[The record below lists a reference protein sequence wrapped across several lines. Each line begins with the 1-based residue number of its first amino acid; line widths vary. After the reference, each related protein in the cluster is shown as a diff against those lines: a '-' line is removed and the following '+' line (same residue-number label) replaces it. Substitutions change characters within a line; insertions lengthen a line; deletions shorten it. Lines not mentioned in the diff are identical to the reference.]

1 MRKVAALL
9 AFGWF
14 AAAPV
19 MAAPVLYGEAHLSV
33 NKFSQLS
40 DGELRME
47 SHNSLIGLKGSE
59 DLDHGVKLIYKVE
72 FGYDTTEQ
80 KSDATNASTDK
91 AATFTDRDQ
100 WVGFASQEWGV
111 IRLGTVSTGYKSSGA
126 ALDPLYNTV
135 FEQRGY
141 LGMQS
146 SLHAGN
152 SVDGGRS
159 TNTMRIDTIT
169 RHGLKLTG
177 SYSLGEQK
185 KNTKALGVRYERDGL
200 KLNFDYL
207 DSRSKDATALKFGL
221 GYAVTPQL
229 RFSLQHESADSV
241 LFDGGVDAERHA
253 LDLGVID
260 AVYKVDMSY
269 IMGNSAWVLAYG
281 VQSSYSRSYL
291 LAWNYKCSPKSDI
304 YAGYGNKSFDRRG
317 VSSDAIFAFGLRH
330 KF

>member
-9 AFGWF
+9 AFGCF

-19 MAAPVLYGEAHLSV
+19 VAAPVLYGEAHLSV
-33 NKFSQLS
+33 NKFSQLN

-59 DLDHGVKLIYKVE
+59 DLDHGVKFIYKVE
-72 FGYDTTEQ
+72 FGYDTTERNN
-80 KSDATNASTDK
+80 DTTNASTDN
-91 AATFTDRDQ
+91 AGTFTDRDQ
-100 WVGFASQEWGV
+100 WLGFASQEWGV

-152 SVDGGRS
+152 GVDGGRS
-159 TNTMRIDTIT
+159 TNTIRIDTIA
-169 RHGLKLTG
+169 RQGLKFTG

-185 KNTKALGVRYERDGL
+185 ENTSALGVRYERDAL
-200 KLNFDYL
+200 KFNIDYL
-207 DSRSKDATALKFGL
+207 NSRSKSATALKFGV
-221 GYAVTPQL
+221 GYAVTPQFRL
-229 RFSLQHESADSV
+229 SFQHESADNV
-241 LFDGGVDAERHA
+241 LFDGGVDVERHA
-253 LDLGVID
+253 ADLGSID

-281 VQSSYSRSYL
+281 VQSGYSRSYL
-291 LAWNYKCSPKSDI
+291 LAWNYKFSSKTDI
-304 YAGYGNKSFDRRG
+304 YAGYGNKGFDRQG
-317 VSSDAIFAFGLRH
+317 IKSDAIFAFGLRH